1 LYCSRTPEKQR
12 NACIIGLNRINKM
25 FDLSFPDER
34 QLIKKESI
42 LIIKDNTI
50 NMLDLPYSL
59 RYAVAGKF

>member
-1 LYCSRTPEKQR
+1 
-12 NACIIGLNRINKM
+12 M
-25 FDLSFPDER
+25 FDLSFPDVR

-50 NMLDLPYSL
+50 NMLDLPSSL